1 MVITKISSAVKTPGR
16 YNVFV
21 NNRYSFS
28 LDETQLVKLKL
39 KKGDEISEKKL
50 DALKSESDFGKKYL
64 RAVDLISR
72 RIRSEKEIRDYA
84 FRKQWPPEITDKVI
98 DRLKKY
104 RYLDDERFMSAFIR
118 SRAANRSFS
127 KRRMFQELYKKG
139 ITKEVI
145 EIALTSTDDFN
156 EQDSLKRL
164 IAKKRSHYETDDK
177 LIQYLLRQGF
187 RYGDIKSNL

>member
-16 YNVFV
+16 YNIFI

-50 DALKSESDFGKKYL
+50 NTLKLESDFGKRYL
-64 RAVDLISR
+64 RAIDLISR